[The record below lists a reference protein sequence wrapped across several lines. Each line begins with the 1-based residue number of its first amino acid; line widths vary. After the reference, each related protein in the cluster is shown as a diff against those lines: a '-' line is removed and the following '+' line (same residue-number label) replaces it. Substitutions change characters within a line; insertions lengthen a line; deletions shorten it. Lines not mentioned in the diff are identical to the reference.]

1 MIAGLVGR
9 LMQALAHLRGGPAAA
24 DLGTVGGELR
34 RLEAR
39 RAQRRRISS

>member
-1 MIAGLVGR
+1 MIAGLLGR
-9 LMQALAHLRGGPAAA
+9 LMQALARLRRGPTAA

-34 RLEAR
+34 RLETR